1 KTIYNFFLT
10 FLMALFSYIL
20 YSVFIKNLVQDNSF
34 FFLALLL
41 GSLGFSSILT
51 MVSAIASKASSNFSL
66 MAILSFPLLIPFL
79 IVLIKFSKN
88 AVDGLDRSISYPL
101 ITVLILLFFV
111 VNLLS
116 LVLFPYLWKE

>member
-1 KTIYNFFLT
+1 
-10 FLMALFSYIL
+10 
-20 YSVFIKNLVQDNSF
+20 
-34 FFLALLL
+34 
-41 GSLGFSSILT
+41 
-51 MVSAIASKASSNFSL
+51 
-66 MAILSFPLLIPFL
+66 LLIPFL
-79 IVLIKFSKN
+79 IVIIKFSKN